1 MIEIINNKFRNLDT
15 NLIKAWVREIISN
28 QNKLEGKL
36 FISFIN
42 KKKMNELNV
51 KFLNHDSHTDIIT
64 FDSCQTNK
72 VNGEIFISYYM
83 LKENAIK
90 FTQTIDNEAIRL
102 IAHGVAHL
110 LGYNDKTEK
119 QKEKMTKIENKFI
132 ELFHVKQMQ
141 NV

>member
-36 FISFIN
+36 FINFIN
-42 KKKMNELNV
+42 KKKMNELNL
-51 KFLNHDSHTDIIT
+51 KFLNHNSHTDIIT
-64 FDSCQTNK
+64 FDNCKANK
-72 VNGEIFISYYM
+72 VYGEIFISYYI
-83 LKENAIK
+83 LRENALK
-90 FTQTIDNEAIRL
+90 YNHTIDNVAIRL